1 MKSDSEKAQET
12 SRISIAVNLSL
23 AVVKG
28 VAGYVGNSHAL
39 IADAVESTAD
49 VFSSILVLVGIK
61 YASLPPDENHPYGH
75 GKAEPLVSFVIVGLL
90 ILVALG
96 IAYQAVINIS
106 SPQQIPETYT
116 LWVLVGVIVI
126 KETIFRFVKKR
137 SDEIRSTALLADAW
151 HHRADAMTS
160 LIAFVGIGIA
170 VYMGP
175 GYEAADDWAALFA
188 SVLIV
193 FNAAIIFRPAM
204 QELMDEH
211 LYDDRILEI
220 RRIAKEVSG
229 VLGTEKCFMRKTG
242 MRFHVDLHLIVD
254 GDISVREGHDIAHEL
269 KRAIRKEMPEIID
282 VLIHVE
288 PQD

>member
-1 MKSDSEKAQET
+1 MDSEKAQET
-12 SRISIAVNLSL
+12 SRISIAVNLCL
-23 AVVKG
+23 AIIKG
-28 VAGYVGNSHAL
+28 VVGYVGNSHAL

-49 VFSSILVLVGIK
+49 VFSSILVLIGIK

-75 GKAEPLVSFVIVGLL
+75 GKAEPLVSFAIVGFL
-90 ILVALG
+90 ILVAAG

-116 LWVLVGVIVI
+116 LWVLVGVIAI
-126 KETIFRFVKKR
+126 KESVFRFVRKR
-137 SDEIRSTALLADAW
+137 SDETGSTALLADAW

-160 LIAFVGIGIA
+160 LIAFVGIAIA
-170 VYMGP
+170 VFMGE

-220 RRIAKEVSG
+220 RRIAKEVDG
-229 VLGTEKCFMRKTG
+229 VIGTEKCFIRKTG

-254 GDISVREGHDIAHEL
+254 GNISVREGHDIAHEL